1 MPCRSS
7 SWTQGQTCGHSGG
20 GAGCGCGLVWGVPGQ
35 KLWPL
40 DSGRLCL
47 PDSGRL
53 CLPAH
58 GRALS
63 CVFPV
68 SWLGFLPWAS
78 GICHPPSPCPL
89 PAAENGL
96 WRGPVSDPRAL
107 CSDQPPP
114 GPTQGRLL
122 RTHMF
127 LAPWKIQGG
136 RGSGSATGAEV
147 TEQQGRCSWQ
157 RQSQWGQVLLDPWP
171 RGLQV
176 HGLRRGTRQRPGRPC
191 TRSGYSCSTALMTVR
206 HTVRAEPGPRPA
218 ACCCI
223 HGGLGVAGHADG
235 GQSWGG
241 SEWRENRL
249 GRV

>member
-1 MPCRSS
+1 M
-7 SWTQGQTCGHSGG
+7 WT
-20 GAGCGCGLVWGVPGQ
+20 GLGVPGQ

-53 CLPAH
+53 CLPAR

-63 CVFPV
+63 CVFPA

-122 RTHMF
+122 RTHML

-157 RQSQWGQVLLDPWP
+157 RQSQWGKVLLDPWP

-206 HTVRAEPGPRPA
+206 HSESRTRPTPSCMLLYSRRAGGGWPCGWRTEL
-218 ACCCI
+218 
-223 HGGLGVAGHADG
+223 GGL
-235 GQSWGG
+235 
-241 SEWRENRL
+241 
-249 GRV
+249 

>member
-1 MPCRSS
+1 MWV
-7 SWTQGQTCGHSGG
+7 WT
-20 GAGCGCGLVWGVPGQ
+20 GLGVPGQ

-47 PDSGRL
+47 PAR
-53 CLPAH
+53 

-63 CVFPV
+63 CVFPA

-78 GICHPPSPCPL
+78 GICHPLSPCPL

-107 CSDQPPP
+107 CSDQSPP
-114 GPTQGRLL
+114 GPTQGRLF
-122 RTHMF
+122 RTHML

-206 HTVRAEPGPRPA
+206 HSESRTRPTPSCMLLSSRRA
-218 ACCCI
+218 
-223 HGGLGVAGHADG
+223 GGGWPCGWRTEL
-235 GQSWGG
+235 GG